1 MNTQDLQ
8 RAQDNLENKRMTV
21 HQEWEILQ
29 INADF
34 VNWARENNFENIKA
48 APGFWGFLKNPAF
61 WLKFIEI
68 AYKILVKIITK
79 SS

>member
-1 MNTQDLQ
+1 MKSTDLQ
-8 RAQDNLENKRMTV
+8 RAQENLENKRLAFD
-21 HQEWEILQ
+21 QEREVLQ

-34 VNWARENNFENIKA
+34 VNWARENNFEDIKA

>member
-1 MNTQDLQ
+1 MNTDQLQ
-8 RAQDNLENKRMTV
+8 RAEHNLENKRLDFDAELEV
-21 HQEWEILQ
+21 LQ
-29 INADF
+29 INAEF
-34 VNWARENNFENIKA
+34 VNWARENNMENIK
-48 APGFWGFLKNPAF
+48 PPKGFWGFLKNPTF